1 MKTTGTTAARNAEAT
16 PSNNKSDNK
25 YDSSAPESQPTE
37 SQLTEPQATES
48 LEHWLTLRHTAGVGP
63 STFHTLLDAFG
74 SVEAALGANASQLP
88 QHGIQSNVITA
99 LTNRKKP
106 DIQADLDWHAQARH
120 HIITLQDE
128 RYPAQLKDLNDAP
141 PLLYVRGDTD
151 YLNRSQ
157 LAIVGTR
164 NPTASGRNTAKE
176 FANHLADAGI
186 TITSGLASGI
196 DGASHEGAL
205 LGLAGTIAVVA
216 HGLDIVYPAQH
227 QQLAQNIS
235 EHGAVISEMPIG
247 AQPTR
252 GSFPRRNRLI
262 SALALGTLV
271 VEAAQKSGSLIT
283 ARYALEQ
290 NREVFAIPGS
300 IHNPMARGCHQLI
313 RQGAKL
319 VESVND
325 ILEDLSIN
333 LSQTSS
339 YPQKPRTNIQKKPTE
354 KTNDLHKTLDPDHQK
369 LLKCLAY
376 EPASVDELV
385 SQSGFS
391 AAEVASMLLILELD
405 DIIACQDGRYT
416 RIS

>member
-1 MKTTGTTAARNAEAT
+1 MKNTGTTAARNAD
-16 PSNNKSDNK
+16 KSDNK
-25 YDSSAPESQPTE
+25 HDSSIPESPPTE
-37 SQLTEPQATES
+37 FQATESQATES
-48 LEHWLTLRHTAGVGP
+48 LKHWLTLRHTAGVGP
-63 STFHTLLDAFG
+63 STFHALLDAFG
-74 SVEAALGANASQLP
+74 SIEATLAANASQLS
-88 QHGIQSNVITA
+88 QAGIKSNVITA
-99 LTNRKKP
+99 LTNRERP
-106 DIQADLDWHAQARH
+106 DIQADLDWFAQADH
-120 HIITLQDE
+120 HIITLQDD
-128 RYPAQLKDLNDAP
+128 RYPAQLKNLSDAP

-151 YLNRSQ
+151 YLNRPQ

-176 FANHLADAGI
+176 FAHHLADAGI

-227 QQLAQNIS
+227 QQLAQSIS
-235 EHGAVISEMPIG
+235 KHGAVVSEMPIG
-247 AQPTR
+247 SQPTR

-333 LSQTSS
+333 LSQTSR
-339 YPQKPRTNIQKKPTE
+339 YPQKPRTDTQKKPA
-354 KTNDLHKTLDPDHQK
+354 KKPHDLHKTLDPDHQK

-376 EPASVDELV
+376 EPASIDELV
-385 SQSGFS
+385 SQSGFT

-416 RIS
+416 RISQGRSD